1 MTALPDRYRDSMR
14 VDAVVIGAGHNG
26 LTAAAYLAKAGRSVL
41 ILERSEHAGGAA
53 RSDQVF
59 PAHDARLSAYSYLVS
74 LLPDQIID
82 ELGLDL
88 QLVRRRI
95 SSYTPVGDGGI
106 LVDNGDAVRTARDL
120 GPDAQAWDDFYGMT
134 GELAQRLF
142 PTVTEPL
149 RSRDDVRSLVGDE
162 AWRDIFERP
171 LGEAIETRF
180 TSDIVRGIVLTDGL
194 IGTFGQPGDAE
205 RLINRCF
212 LYHVIGRGTG
222 DWDVPVGGMGAV
234 TDGLLRTAQEYG
246 AQLRTSTTV
255 TSVSTN
261 GREAVVTTADGREV
275 RAGQVFANCA
285 PNVLD
290 RLLGEA
296 PSRPEPE
303 GAQLKINM
311 LLSRL
316 PALKDERTTPEQAF
330 AGTLHINE
338 GYDQIATAYAQA
350 AAGQI
355 PDVPPCEVYCHSLSD
370 DSILGPDLVASGAHT
385 LTLFGLHMP
394 ARLFREDPVGARERA
409 AELTM
414 ASINSVLA
422 EPIED
427 CLLAPDTIEVRSPLD
442 VEASVAMPGG
452 HIFHGD
458 LQWPFAESADDV
470 GRWGTETRHANVFL
484 CGAGARR
491 GGGVS
496 GIPGRNAVAAALGE
510 DALSR

>member
-1 MTALPDRYRDSMR
+1 MR

-41 ILERSEHAGGAA
+41 ILERSEHYGGAA
-53 RSDQVF
+53 RSDRVF
-59 PAHDARLSAYSYLVS
+59 PAYDARLSAYSYLVS

-106 LVDNGDAVRTARDL
+106 LVDNGEPARTAADL
-120 GPDAQAWDDFYGMT
+120 GADAQAWDDFYGMT
-134 GELAQRLF
+134 GELAKQLF

-149 RSRDDVRSLVGDE
+149 RSRDDVRSLVGEE
-162 AWRDIFERP
+162 AWRDVFERP
-171 LGEAIETRF
+171 LGAAIEARF
-180 TSDIVRGIVLTDGL
+180 SSDVVRGIVLTDGL

-246 AQLRTSTTV
+246 AQLRTSATV
-255 TSVSTN
+255 TSISTDGN
-261 GREAVVTTADGREV
+261 EAVVQTADGLEV
-275 RAGQVFANCA
+275 RAGAVFANCA

-316 PALKDERTTPEQAF
+316 PALKDDRTTPEQAF

-394 ARLFREDPVGARERA
+394 AGLFREDPEGARERA
-409 AELTM
+409 LELTL

-427 CLLAPDTIEVRSPLD
+427 CLLAPDTIDVRSPLD
-442 VEASVAMPGG
+442 IEDSVGMPGG

-496 GIPGRNAVAAALGE
+496 GIPGRAAVAAALGE
-510 DALSR
+510 DELNR